1 MISGGLLRFKLCFMV
16 IFTLTGTLLA
26 QGDDCTSALQLT
38 NVSNYC
44 SGSAFYTNAGSTLG
58 TWGNPS
64 CFGATTTEDV
74 WFQFTATGT
83 DALISV
89 GGVGNGGTMLNPS
102 VAIYNGDCTT
112 GVFEQGCASASFG
125 SGIVQLYEGAMLQGN
140 VYYIRV
146 STTQANEGTF
156 ELCVNNYTP
165 SANPGA
171 DCGGAAFLCNQNPV
185 SVGTLSGG
193 GLDNDE
199 PESNSCLENAFGAD
213 EGNSSWFYWTCG
225 TSGTF
230 TVDITPLNP
239 MDDIDF
245 IVYQLNS
252 ANPCGPRTILR
263 CNASSCLNAN
273 GSTGLSLTD
282 FDITEDPNCDPGEN
296 AYCQFINM
304 TAGTSYAILV
314 NNFSANMGFTV
325 NFGGTGTFQGPNPNI
340 VANPVSICAGNSV
353 VFNGST
359 STNVAGGLN
368 WNFSNGGSQAT
379 ASGAGPH
386 SISYSN
392 PGTYTA
398 ILNGTDFA
406 GCTSTETVSI
416 TVNPI
421 PLAPTVSL
429 LTYCQNVSAI
439 PLAATGTNLLW
450 YPTATGG
457 VGSSIAPTPTTATA
471 GTFSFFVSQSVNG
484 CESPRSQ
491 LDVTILPLPTMSTPA
506 AIDFCPGDIIP
517 ALTFTSSFSGITYS
531 WTNSNTSIGLGGLGT
546 NSLPSFV
553 ATNNSSSDE
562 IATITI
568 TPTAGTCSGTPVNF
582 PITIHPFPTVN
593 AGVDL
598 SICDGQS
605 TTLTASGAA
614 SYSWDN
620 GIQNGVQFTPVFTTI
635 YTVTGTSIDG
645 CVNSDQVQIIVNP
658 IPSVFAG
665 NDTTICPNA
674 SIILNGNGASTYT
687 WNNGVTDG
695 VSFFPSSAISTYTV
709 VGTSIEGC
717 TNTDDMN
724 IQFYPIE
731 NVSFSPDVLLGC
743 SPLLVNFTNSTLN
756 SINCI
761 WDFGNGNTSTNCGTT
776 SATFTQ
782 VGCYDITL
790 NVTFSNGCTNSL
802 TQPNLVCVEG
812 PPIASFVPTPSVLND
827 YDTQTTFNNTTIGG
841 VSYIWNFGD
850 STALSTEISPDHDYA
865 GLPLGNYL
873 VTLIAFSPSGC
884 IDSVS
889 RIIQIKEDLLIYIPN
904 CFTPDQDEFNQF
916 FEPVF
921 TSGFDPFDYNL
932 FIYNR
937 WGQLIFESHDHTQGW
952 DGAYGENG
960 KARLVQ
966 DGIYTW
972 KIEFKTSDTDE
983 RKVIVGHVNVLR

>member
-1 MISGGLLRFKLCFMV
+1 MILGFLVRFRLSFIV
-16 IFTLTGTLLA
+16 IFTLTGTLFA
-26 QGDDCTSALQLT
+26 QGDDCSTALQLT

-44 SGSAFYTNAGSTLG
+44 SGAAFYTNGGSTVG
-58 TWGNPS
+58 TWGNPT

-89 GGVGNGGTMLNPS
+89 GGSGNGGTMLNPS

-146 STTQANEGTF
+146 STTQANEGSF

-225 TSGTF
+225 NSGTF
-230 TVDITPLNP
+230 TIDITPLNP

-263 CNASSCLNAN
+263 CNSSSCLNAN

-340 VANPVSICAGNSV
+340 VANPVSICAGSSV
-353 VFNGST
+353 DFNGST

-368 WNFSNGGSQAT
+368 WNFSNGGSQA
-379 ASGAGPH
+379 AAAGAGPH
-386 SISYSN
+386 TITYSN

-406 GCTSTETVSI
+406 GCTSTESVTI

-421 PLAPTVSL
+421 PLAPTVTAQ
-429 LTYCQNVSAI
+429 TYCQNASSNSLTAV
-439 PLAATGTNLLW
+439 GTNLLW
-450 YPTATGG
+450 YPSATGG
-457 VGSSIAPTPTTATA
+457 VGSSTAPTPTTSTA
-471 GTFSFFVSQSVNG
+471 GTYSFFVSQTVNG

-491 LDVTILPLPTMSTPA
+491 LDVTVLPLPTMDTPTS
-506 AIDFCPGDIIP
+506 IDFCPGDIIP
-517 ALTFTSSFSGITYS
+517 ALSFTSSFSGVTYS
-531 WTNSNTSIGLGGLGT
+531 WTNSNTSIGLGGLGS
-546 NSLPSFV
+546 NALPSFV

-568 TPTAGTCSGTPVNF
+568 TPTVGTCSGTPVDF
-582 PITIHPFPTVN
+582 TITVRPLPAVN
-593 AGVDL
+593 AGLDL

-605 TTLTASGAA
+605 VTLTATGTST
-614 SYSWDN
+614 YSWDN
-620 GIQNGVQFTPVFTTI
+620 GIQNGVSFVPTVTTT
-635 YTVTGTSIDG
+635 YTVTGTSLEG
-645 CVNSDQVQIIVNP
+645 CINTDQLVVTVNP
-658 IPSVFAG
+658 IPTVFAG
-665 NDTTICPNA
+665 NDVLVCPGT
-674 SIILNGNGASTYT
+674 SVILTGSGASTYS
-687 WNNGVTDG
+687 WNNGVNDG
-695 VSFFPSSAISTYTV
+695 VSFIPSTSISTYIVT
-709 VGTSIEGC
+709 GTSTAGC
-717 TNTDDMN
+717 TDIDSVN
-724 IQFYPIE
+724 IQFNSIE
-731 NVSFSPDVLLGC
+731 NVSFAPDNTLGC
-743 SPLLVNFTNSTLN
+743 SPFLVNFTNTTLN
-756 SINCI
+756 SVSCL
-761 WDFGNGNTSTNCGTT
+761 WDFGNGMTSTNCGTAST
-776 SATFTQ
+776 TFLQ
-782 VGCYDITL
+782 VGCFDVTL
-790 NVTFSNGCTNSL
+790 TVTFANGCTNSF
-802 TQPNLVCVEG
+802 TQQNSACVEA
-812 PPIASFVPTPSVLND
+812 PPIASFVATPSILSQ
-827 YDTQTTFNNTTIGG
+827 YDTETSFHNTTIGG
-841 VSYIWNFGD
+841 VNYTWNFGD
-850 STALSTEISPDHDYA
+850 SSATSALINPEHDYA

-873 VTLIAFSPSGC
+873 VTLIAYSPSGC
-884 IDSVS
+884 VDTTS
-889 RIIQIKEDLLIYIPN
+889 RIIQIKEDLVYYIPN
-904 CFTPDQDEFNQF
+904 CFTPDDDEFNQF
-916 FEPVF
+916 FQPIF
-921 TSGFDPFDYNL
+921 TSGFDPYDYNL

-937 WGQLIFESHDHTQGW
+937 WGELIFESHDANVGW
-952 DGAYGENG
+952 NGSYGKNSEIE
-960 KARLVQ
+960 LVQ
-966 DGIYTW
+966 DGVYTW

-983 RKVIVGHVNVLR
+983 RKMIVGHVNVLR

>member
-1 MISGGLLRFKLCFMV
+1 MISRLLIRFRLNILV
-16 IFTLTGTLLA
+16 GVTLSMNVFA
-26 QGDDCTSALQLT
+26 QGDDCLTALQLN

-44 SGSAFYTNAGSTLG
+44 SGAAFYTNAGSTTG
-58 TWGNPS
+58 TWGNAT

-89 GGVGNGGTMLNPS
+89 GGSGNGGTMLNPS

-112 GVFEQGCASASFG
+112 GVFEQGCASATFG

-230 TVDITPLNP
+230 TIDITPLNP

-296 AYCQFINM
+296 AYCQFLNM
-304 TAGTSYAILV
+304 TAGTSYAILI

-325 NFGGTGTFQGPNPNI
+325 NFGGTGTFQGPNPII
-340 VANPVSICAGNSV
+340 VAAPVTICAGSSV

-368 WNFSNGGSQAT
+368 WNFSNGGSQPSAT
-379 ASGAGPH
+379 GAGPH

-398 ILNGTDFA
+398 ILNGIDFA
-406 GCTSTETVSI
+406 GCSSTESVTI

-421 PLAPTVSL
+421 PAAPSVTSL
-429 LTYCQNVSAI
+429 NYCQNATASLLSAG
-439 PLAATGTNLLW
+439 GTNLLW

-457 VGSSIAPTPTTATA
+457 VGSATAPTPSTANS
-471 GTFSFFVSQSVNG
+471 GTFSFYVSQTING
-484 CESPRSQ
+484 CESPRAQ
-491 LDVTILPLPTMSTPA
+491 LDVVVAPLPTMDVPINITA
-506 AIDFCPGDIIP
+506 CPGELIP
-517 ALTFTSSFSGITYS
+517 SVAFTSTFSNITYT
-531 WTNSNTSIGLGGLGT
+531 WSNDNTTIGLAANGA
-546 NSLPSFV
+546 SALPSFTSLN
-553 ATNNSSSDE
+553 ATNNDLLANISV
-562 IATITI
+562 
-568 TPTAGTCSGTPVNF
+568 TPTVGTCSGSPINF
-582 PITIHPFPTVN
+582 TITIHPLPPIN
-593 AGVDL
+593 AGNDL
-598 SICDGQS
+598 SICDGES
-605 TTLTASGAA
+605 ATLNATGGLN
-614 SYSWDN
+614 YNWNN
-620 GIQNGVQFTPVFTTI
+620 GIQNGVQFTPANTTT
-635 YTVTGTSIDG
+635 YTVTGNSTDG
-645 CVNSDQVQIIVNP
+645 CINSDQVLVTVNP
-658 IPSVFAG
+658 IPTVFAG
-665 NDTTICPNA
+665 NDITICPGA
-674 SIILNGNGASTYT
+674 SVILTGSGASTYS
-687 WNNGVTDG
+687 WNNSVTNG
-695 VSFFPSSAISTYTV
+695 ISFIPSSTITTYTV
-709 VGTSIEGC
+709 IGTSVAGC
-717 TNTDDMN
+717 TSTDDVDILFN
-724 IQFYPIE
+724 TIE
-731 NVSFSPDVLLGC
+731 TVSFSPDNTLGC
-743 SPLLVNFTNSTLN
+743 APFLVNFTNTTLN
-756 SINCI
+756 AVSCS
-761 WDFGNGNTSTNCGTT
+761 WDFGNGTTSTNCGTVP
-776 SATFTQ
+776 STFLQ
-782 VGCYDITL
+782 VGCYDVSLT
-790 NVTFSNGCTNSL
+790 VTFANGCTN
-802 TQPNLVCVEG
+802 NLMQQNIVCVEA
-812 PPIASFVPTPSVLND
+812 PPLASFVATPSILNE
-827 YDTQTTFNNTTIGG
+827 YDSQATFNNTTIGG

-850 STALSTEISPDHDYA
+850 STALSTLVNPDHDYT

-884 IDSVS
+884 IDSVTS
-889 RIIQIKEDLLIYIPN
+889 VIQIKEDLVFYIPN
-904 CFTPDQDEFNQF
+904 CFTPDDDEFNQF
-916 FEPVF
+916 FQPVF
-921 TSGFDPFDYNL
+921 TSGFDPYDYNL

-937 WGQLIFESHDHTQGW
+937 WGELIFESHDTQFGW
-952 DGAYGENG
+952 NGSYGSNSEVEI
-960 KARLVQ
+960 VQ

-983 RKVIVGHVNVLR
+983 RKMIVGHVNVLR